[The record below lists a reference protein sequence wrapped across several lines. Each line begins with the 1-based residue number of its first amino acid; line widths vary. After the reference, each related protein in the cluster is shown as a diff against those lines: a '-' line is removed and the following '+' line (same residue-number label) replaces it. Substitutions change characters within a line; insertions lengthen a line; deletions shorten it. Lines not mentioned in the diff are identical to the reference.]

1 MDEYQ
6 GPTAAELIEGLF
18 HLTSC
23 SYRVCSLSAS
33 MSTCPVQHRSVLY
46 SRMAVVLGKDDR
58 NMKGGGGGL

>member
-23 SYRVCSLSAS
+23 SYRVCSLSESLPS
-33 MSTCPVQHRSVLY
+33 MSTCPVQHRSVLC
-46 SRMAVVLGKDDR
+46 R
-58 NMKGGGGGL
+58 